1 LKFIQ
6 PTVLVGENAPA
17 LFTNAGVP
25 VAEKLCEIGKK
36 YGYAFSLYK
45 TSTSLHGIPQNR
57 TRTFYF
63 FWKSG
68 DAPELEYYNE
78 ARANLKDYLATVK
91 NDPVEVAA
99 LVEEMKNDTSF
110 LYARDVIGPNFREE
124 ISKHGK
130 TMYQYLLGTDTLSDY
145 ITYLESNGFTTK
157 AEKVKAMKA
166 KTDAGGGYW
175 DDSIHVFADTIN
187 AIAGRILTGTI
198 HPTEDRS
205 FTIHELLHLM
215 GMPED
220 FEVVGGRKNLNM
232 IAQNVPTCTAANMI
246 DQAVKYVSL
255 QLKSSGS
262 AFNRQDNTKQKIIK
276 HDIIEFN

>member
-1 LKFIQ
+1 
-6 PTVLVGENAPA
+6 
-17 LFTNAGVP
+17 
-25 VAEKLCEIGKK
+25 
-36 YGYAFSLYK
+36 
-45 TSTSLHGIPQNR
+45 
-57 TRTFYF
+57 
-63 FWKSG
+63 
-68 DAPELEYYNE
+68 
-78 ARANLKDYLATVK
+78 
-91 NDPVEVAA
+91 
-99 LVEEMKNDTSF
+99 
-110 LYARDVIGPNFREE
+110 
-124 ISKHGK
+124 
-130 TMYQYLLGTDTLSDY
+130 
-145 ITYLESNGFTTK
+145 
-157 AEKVKAMKA
+157 
-166 KTDAGGGYW
+166 
-175 DDSIHVFADTIN
+175 VFADTIN